1 MLNPASSSQNGS
13 TPLAPPGIMMNAL
26 WLAQAIATRFSDAEL
41 VDPGVWMA
49 HCPICGALPAND
61 GMEPQRKLMI
71 AISHETGG
79 TGVQCLGQRCPHDA
93 VLQAVGIDPE
103 LPGLYRPKAQ
113 KRTPLELLVLLGDE
127 PENRIEVLETCFP
140 KEGPNDPYH
149 RDSDW
154 QVFLRHCIPG
164 DPGFYSRFVVLMSG
178 QRWPRDARDN
188 YLAALGVVDP
198 TRQASSTTTDGTPDH
213 TIIWQTASDLQ
224 REELPPLRWCIEGL
238 LPEGVALLA
247 GRPKKGKSLLA
258 LNIAVAKA
266 TGGKALG
273 RYDVEPGD
281 VAYLA
286 LEDGKR
292 RVKTR
297 IENLMP
303 PGQPWPDRLSL
314 TYAAPRIVVDA
325 SGKVSVDEGLL
336 QALTGW
342 IKEASNPS
350 LTIVDILARVKPSQ
364 RTKGRGDIYQEDY
377 ELISAFVELAQ
388 KHGITILL
396 VTHTSKRRS
405 EDIFDDIMGTTG
417 VSGGSST
424 NLVLQRLN
432 DGSSLDGIL
441 HVTGKDAEDQSIG
454 LSFDRGTWHA
464 KGDAEAYQQSQERL
478 ELFEVLYT
486 ASGKG
491 LTPKDLTEALD
502 KKGGTVRKM
511 LHTLREQGL
520 VRGDEQGRYFLSDK
534 GAAVIKAHR
543 SDLSD
548 DPLDF

>member
-1 MLNPASSSQNGS
+1 
-13 TPLAPPGIMMNAL
+13 
-26 WLAQAIATRFSDAEL
+26 
-41 VDPGVWMA
+41 
-49 HCPICGALPAND
+49 
-61 GMEPQRKLMI
+61 
-71 AISHETGG
+71 
-79 TGVQCLGQRCPHDA
+79 
-93 VLQAVGIDPE
+93 
-103 LPGLYRPKAQ
+103 
-113 KRTPLELLVLLGDE
+113 
-127 PENRIEVLETCFP
+127 
-140 KEGPNDPYH
+140 
-149 RDSDW
+149 
-154 QVFLRHCIPG
+154 
-164 DPGFYSRFVVLMSG
+164 
-178 QRWPRDARDN
+178 
-188 YLAALGVVDP
+188 
-198 TRQASSTTTDGTPDH
+198 
-213 TIIWQTASDLQ
+213 
-224 REELPPLRWCIEGL
+224 L

-325 SGKVSVDEGLL
+325 SGKASVDEGLL

-454 LSFDRGTWHA
+454 LSFDHGTWHA

-534 GAAVIKAHR
+534 GAAVIKAHNT
-543 SDLSD
+543 L
-548 DPLDF
+548 